1 MFPERLKKL
10 RKEAELSQKSLA
22 LKLDTSQQNIGYWEN
37 GQRNPKRDKL
47 TKMAEFFD
55 VSIDY
60 LLGTTDD
67 PRTQVDID
75 IDEAIE
81 KSVAY
86 DGKPITD
93 NDREIIRNFLKEH
106 FHGK

>member
-47 TKMAEFFD
+47 TKIAEFFD

>member
-1 MFPERLKKL
+1 MFLERLKKL

-22 LKLDTSQQNIGYWEN
+22 LKLDTSQQNIDYWEN
-37 GQRNPKRDKL
+37 GQRNPKKDKL
-47 TKMAEFFD
+47 TKIAEFFD

-67 PRTQVDID
+67 LRTQVDID

-93 NDREIIRNFLKEH
+93 ND
-106 FHGK
+106 

>member
-22 LKLDTSQQNIGYWEN
+22 SKLDTSQQNIGYWEN

>member
-1 MFPERLKKL
+1 MFLERLKKL

-22 LKLDTSQQNIGYWEN
+22 LKLDTSQQNIDYWEN
-37 GQRNPKRDKL
+37 GQRNPKKDKL
-47 TKMAEFFD
+47 TKIAEFFD

-93 NDREIIRNFLKEH
+93 ND
-106 FHGK
+106 

>member
-1 MFPERLKKL
+1 
-10 RKEAELSQKSLA
+10 
-22 LKLDTSQQNIGYWEN
+22 
-37 GQRNPKRDKL
+37 
-47 TKMAEFFD
+47 MAEFFD

>member
-1 MFPERLKKL
+1 MFLERLKKI

-22 LKLDTSQQNIGYWEN
+22 LKLDTSQQNIDYWEN
-37 GQRNPKRDKL
+37 GQRNPKKDKL
-47 TKMAEFFD
+47 TKIAEFFD

>member
-1 MFPERLKKL
+1 MFPERLKQL
-10 RKEAELSQKSLA
+10 RKEAGLTQKQIAEKMQVGQNSYSNWEKGIRTPIKPTIEKLA
-22 LKLDTSQQNIGYWEN
+22 EIFE
-37 GQRNPKRDKL
+37 
-47 TKMAEFFD
+47 
-55 VSIDY
+55 VSPDY